1 MTLGI
6 VYIARNDTHEADVY
20 KIGMTTR
27 TDIGER
33 MGELSNPTGV
43 LGDFRSLG
51 HVLVDDVES
60 CERKLHENFSAFRV
74 QNNREFFRMP
84 LQQIVFS
91 IKDLIA
97 DKIIRDY
104 LPPVSTNQEVSLDY
118 FLTFR
123 NLMSFLRF
131 YNDYGCRDFCGLC
144 LGRIYPGLIVF
155 LCKSLGYDLSSK
167 LKRSKFFFKL
177 RGLQESRF
185 NEFEETSIH
194 FDDLTREYKNK
205 IRDELFSQMSKL
217 NDNEFNTLTN
227 KMIDFLNHLIRYSN
241 LDPLIFRKKFNNNF
255 INWSKLTEL
264 EINSLSKQKI
274 RFMEIATTEDRNN
287 IDPALRDIF
296 EGSGWLQWLENRK
309 KKNAEVAHQNY
320 LKQQEEEKKRKL
332 EKDLKLKQIQDK
344 HKALL
349 ENQKLRNEKR
359 QLYISKLKSMSLSE
373 RIKNIITELPF
384 GITGIPFDL
393 FEPDN
398 LMKVYLSLSET
409 EKNKFN
415 SILLSRKEKF
425 FINLVKKLQ

>member
-6 VYIARNDTHEADVY
+6 VYIARNDTHEANVY

-33 MGELSNPTGV
+33 MGELSNSTGV
-43 LGDFRSLG
+43 LGEFRSLG

-60 CERKLHENFSAFRV
+60 CERKLHENLSAFRV
-74 QNNREFFRMP
+74 QNNREFFRMS
-84 LQQIVFS
+84 LQEIVFS

-104 LPPVSTNQEVSLDY
+104 LPPISTNQEVSLDY

-194 FDDLTREYKNK
+194 FNDLTKEYKNK
-205 IRDELFSQMSKL
+205 ICDELFSQMSKL

-274 RFMEIATTEDRNN
+274 RFMEIATTKDRNN
-287 IDPALRDIF
+287 IDPSLRDIF

-384 GITGIPFDL
+384 GIMGIPFDL

-398 LMKVYLSLSET
+398 LIKVYLSLSET

-425 FINLVKKLQ
+425 FINLLKKLK

>member
-1 MTLGI
+1 
-6 VYIARNDTHEADVY
+6 
-20 KIGMTTR
+20 MTTR

-33 MGELSNPTGV
+33 MGELSNPTSV

-84 LQQIVFS
+84 LQQIVFF

-131 YNDYGCRDFCGLC
+131 YNDYGCRV
-144 LGRIYPGLIVF
+144 YSGLIVF

-185 NEFEETSIH
+185 NEFEETFIH

-205 IRDELFSQMSKL
+205 I
-217 NDNEFNTLTN
+217 EF
-227 KMIDFLNHLIRYSN
+227 
-241 LDPLIFRKKFNNNF
+241 
-255 INWSKLTEL
+255 
-264 EINSLSKQKI
+264 
-274 RFMEIATTEDRNN
+274 
-287 IDPALRDIF
+287 
-296 EGSGWLQWLENRK
+296 
-309 KKNAEVAHQNY
+309 
-320 LKQQEEEKKRKL
+320 
-332 EKDLKLKQIQDK
+332 
-344 HKALL
+344 
-349 ENQKLRNEKR
+349 
-359 QLYISKLKSMSLSE
+359 
-373 RIKNIITELPF
+373 
-384 GITGIPFDL
+384 
-393 FEPDN
+393 
-398 LMKVYLSLSET
+398 
-409 EKNKFN
+409 
-415 SILLSRKEKF
+415 
-425 FINLVKKLQ
+425 

>member
-6 VYIARNDTHEADVY
+6 VYIARNDTHEANVY

-33 MGELSNPTGV
+33 MGELSNSTGV
-43 LGDFRSLG
+43 LGEFRSLG

-60 CERKLHENFSAFRV
+60 CERKLHENLSAFRV
-74 QNNREFFRMP
+74 QNNREFFRMS
-84 LQQIVFS
+84 LQEIVFS

-104 LPPVSTNQEVSLDY
+104 LPPISTNQEVSLDY

-177 RGLQESRF
+177 KGLQESRF

-194 FDDLTREYKNK
+194 FNDLTREYKNK
-205 IRDELFSQMSKL
+205 ICDELFSQMSKL
-217 NDNEFNTLTN
+217 NDYEFNTLTN

-274 RFMEIATTEDRNN
+274 RFMEIATTKDRNN
-287 IDPALRDIF
+287 IDPSLRDIF

-359 QLYISKLKSMSLSE
+359 QLYISKLKSMSLLD
-373 RIKNIITELPF
+373 RIKNIITELPY
-384 GITGIPFDL
+384 GIRGIPLDL

-398 LMKVYLSLSET
+398 LTKVYLSLSER
-409 EKNKFN
+409 EKNKLN

-425 FINLVKKLQ
+425 FINLLKKLK

>member
-1 MTLGI
+1 
-6 VYIARNDTHEADVY
+6 
-20 KIGMTTR
+20 
-27 TDIGER
+27 
-33 MGELSNPTGV
+33 
-43 LGDFRSLG
+43 
-51 HVLVDDVES
+51 
-60 CERKLHENFSAFRV
+60 
-74 QNNREFFRMP
+74 MP

-205 IRDELFSQMSKL
+205 ICDELFSQMSKL

-296 EGSGWLQWLENRK
+296 KGSGWLQWLENRK

-384 GITGIPFDL
+384 GIMGIPFDL

-398 LMKVYLSLSET
+398 LIKVYLSLSET

-415 SILLSRKEKF
+415 SILLSSKEKF
-425 FINLVKKLQ
+425 FINLVKKMQ